1 MTLEKATDIA
11 RTKEIFQARL
21 RTRKSKH
28 KQGQDK
34 ETKKTHL
41 KRSFEKIVADVVINM
56 TKTNAQ
62 LIEKKCSKCHKLNQF
77 TR

>member
-21 RTRKSKH
+21 QTRKSKH
-28 KQGQDK
+28 KQGEDK
-34 ETKKTHL
+34 ETKKNL

-62 LIEKKCSKCHKLNQF
+62 IIEKKCSKCHKLNHF